1 MKIKRFMAVALCLAT
16 ILTVAAACK
25 KDDID
30 DITVYQTDIWGET
43 VTNEKGENVTIP
55 VEGGSIEYVTD
66 DKGNKVLDEE
76 GEKVTILHYY
86 VNDVDDEGN
95 VVTNANKE
103 PVTKVQTATPSTTG
117 SAAGSIEDILSGG
130 TELPTIEVET
140 MPEGTTIQTSERLF
154 DKNYRDIIVTG
165 KFYVEMSMKSNVD
178 GMGGMKTNV
187 AYAMSDNKMYSK
199 MNMNMSILNITL
211 ECILKDEKAYTMYP
225 KKKIYM
231 EAAADGMIDMDEIST
246 SLGSSDA
253 VYQETSI
260 VTSNGVTY
268 VCEEYLVGDI
278 IYKYYFD
285 QNTEVLKKI
294 EYDAGDGTMISMDI
308 VKLMKNPDDALFDV
322 PAGYKKVSEDEFANI
337 ITGGL
342 MALVPT
348 TKANG

>member
-1 MKIKRFMAVALCLAT
+1 MKIKRFMAVAICLAT

-25 KDDID
+25 KDDIGD
-30 DITVYQTDIWGET
+30 VTVYETDFWGET

-55 VEGGSIEYVTD
+55 IEGGSVEYVTD
-66 DKGNKVLDEE
+66 ENGNKLLDEE

-86 VNDVDDEGN
+86 VNDTDEEGN

-103 PVTKVQTATPSTTG
+103 PVTKVQVATPSTT
-117 SAAGSIEDILSGG
+117 SSSSIEDILGG
-130 TELPTIEVET
+130 GAEMPTVEVET
-140 MPEGTTIQTSERLF
+140 MPEGTTVQTSQRLF

-165 KFYVEMSMKSNVD
+165 NFYVEMSMKSNVE

-187 AYAMSDNKMYSK
+187 AYAMSGNKMYSK
-199 MNMNMSILNITL
+199 MNLNMGIMNITL
-211 ECILKDEKAYTMYP
+211 ECILKDDTAFTLYP

-231 EAAADGMIDMDEIST
+231 EAAADGMIDMDDIST

-285 QNTEVLKKI
+285 QTTEVLKKI
-294 EYDAGDGTMISMDI
+294 EYDAGDGSMISMDI
-308 VKLMKNPDDALFDV
+308 VRLAKNPDASMFDI
-322 PAGYKKVSEDEFANI
+322 PAGYKKVSEDEFANV

>member
-25 KDDID
+25 NDDID
-30 DITVYQTDIWGET
+30 DITVYQTDLWGET
-43 VTNEKGENVTIP
+43 VTNEKGEKVTIP

-66 DKGNKVLDEE
+66 EDGNKLLDEN

-103 PVTKVQTATPSTTG
+103 PVTKVQIATPSTTG
-117 SAAGSIEDILSGG
+117 SAGSIEDILNGG
-130 TELPTIEVET
+130 TEMPTVEVET
-140 MPEGTTIQTSERLF
+140 MPEGTTVQTTKRLF

-165 KFYVEMSMKSNVD
+165 NFYVEMSMKSNVE

-187 AYAMSDNKMYSK
+187 AYAMSGNKMYSK
-199 MNMNMSILNITL
+199 MNLNMGIMNITL
-211 ECILKDEKAYTMYP
+211 ECILKDDTAYTVYP

-231 EAAADGMIDMDEIST
+231 EAAADGMIDMDDIST

-253 VYQETSI
+253 VYQKTSV
-260 VTSNGVTY
+260 VTSKGVTY
-268 VCEEYLVGDI
+268 ICEEYLVGDI
-278 IYKYYFD
+278 VYKYYFD

-294 EYDAGDGTMISMDI
+294 EYDAGDGSMISMDI
-308 VKLMKNPDDALFDV
+308 VRLTKNPDASLFDV

>member
-1 MKIKRFMAVALCLAT
+1 MKIKRFMAVTLCLAT

-30 DITVYQTDIWGET
+30 DITVYQTDFWGET
-43 VTNEKGENVTIP
+43 VTNEKGENVTIQ

-66 DKGNKVLDEE
+66 DKGNKVLNDE

-103 PVTKVQTATPSTTG
+103 PVTKVQTATPSTTAP
-117 SAAGSIEDILSGG
+117 SNSLESILGPGG
-130 TELPTIEVET
+130 EMPTVEVET
-140 MPEGTTIQTSERLF
+140 MPEGTTVQTSQRLF

-165 KFYVEMSMKSNVD
+165 NFYVEMSMSSNVE
-178 GMGGMKTNV
+178 GMGGVKTNV
-187 AYAMSDNKMYSK
+187 AYAMSGNKMFSK
-199 MNMNMSILNITL
+199 MNLNMGIMNITL
-211 ECILKDEKAYTMYP
+211 ECILKDDKAYTVYP

-260 VTSNGVTY
+260 VTSKGKEY
-268 VCEEYLVGDI
+268 ICEEYLVGDI
-278 IYKYYFD
+278 VYKYYFD
-285 QNTEVLKKI
+285 KNTEVLKKI
-294 EYDAGDGTMISMDI
+294 EYDAGDGSMISMDI
-308 VKLMKNPDDALFDV
+308 VKLAKNPEASLFEI

>member
-25 KDDID
+25 KDDLSD
-30 DITVYQTDIWGET
+30 VTVYETDFWGET

-55 VEGGSIEYVTD
+55 IEGGSIEYVTD
-66 DKGNKVLDEE
+66 EDGNKLLDEE

-86 VNDVDDEGN
+86 VNDVDDQGN

-103 PVTKVQTATPSTTG
+103 PVTKVQVATPSTTG
-117 SAAGSIEDILSGG
+117 SSSFEDILGGG
-130 TELPTIEVET
+130 TEMPTVEVET
-140 MPEGTTIQTSERLF
+140 MPEGTTVQTSQRLF

-165 KFYVEMSMKSNVD
+165 NFYVEMSMKSNVN

-187 AYAMSDNKMYSK
+187 AYGMSGNKMYSK
-199 MNMNMSILNITL
+199 MNLNMGIMNITL
-211 ECILKDEKAYTMYP
+211 ECILKDDTAYTVYP

-231 EAAADGMIDMDEIST
+231 EAAADGMIDMEDISS

-253 VYQETSI
+253 VYQKTSI
-260 VTSNGVTY
+260 VTSKGVTY
-268 VCEEYLVGDI
+268 ICEEYLVGDI

-285 QNTEVLKKI
+285 KNTEVLKKI
-294 EYDAGDGTMISMDI
+294 EYDAGDGSMISMDI
-308 VKLMKNPDDALFDV
+308 VRLAKNPEASLFNV

>member
-1 MKIKRFMAVALCLAT
+1 MKIKRFMAVAICLAT

-25 KDDID
+25 KDDIGD
-30 DITVYQTDIWGET
+30 VTVYETDFWGET

-55 VEGGSIEYVTD
+55 IEGGSIEYVTD
-66 DKGNKVLDEE
+66 ENGNKILDEE

-103 PVTKVQTATPSTTG
+103 PVTKVQTATPSTTAP
-117 SAAGSIEDILSGG
+117 SGSIEDILSGG
-130 TELPTIEVET
+130 TEMPTVEVET
-140 MPEGTTIQTSERLF
+140 MPEGTTVQTTERLF

-165 KFYVEMSMKSNVD
+165 NFYVEMSMKSNVE

-187 AYAMSDNKMYSK
+187 AYAMSGNKMYSK
-199 MNMNMSILNITL
+199 MNLNMSIINVTL
-211 ECILKDEKAYTMYP
+211 ECILKDDTAYTVYP

-231 EAAADGMIDMDEIST
+231 ESAAEGMIDMDDISS

-253 VYQETSI
+253 VYQQTSV
-260 VTSNGVTY
+260 VTSKGTTY
-268 VCEEYLVGDI
+268 ICEEYLVGDI

-294 EYDAGDGTMISMDI
+294 EYDAGDGSMISMDI
-308 VKLMKNPDDALFDV
+308 VKLTKNPDASLFEV
-322 PAGYKKVSEDEFANI
+322 PAGYKKVSEDEFANV

-348 TKANG
+348 TKSNG

>member
-1 MKIKRFMAVALCLAT
+1 MKIKRFMAVALCLVT

-25 KDDID
+25 KDDLSD
-30 DITVYQTDIWGET
+30 VTVYETDFWGET
-43 VTNEKGENVTIP
+43 VTNEKGENVTIAI
-55 VEGGSIEYVTD
+55 EGGSIEYVTD
-66 DKGNKVLDEE
+66 EDGNKLLDEE

-86 VNDVDDEGN
+86 VNDVDDQGN

-117 SAAGSIEDILSGG
+117 SSSLEDILSGS
-130 TELPTIEVET
+130 TEMPTVEVET
-140 MPEGTTIQTSERLF
+140 MPEGTTVQTTQRLF

-165 KFYVEMSMKSNVD
+165 NFYVEMSMSSNVE

-187 AYAMSDNKMYSK
+187 AYAMSGNKMYSK
-199 MNMNMSILNITL
+199 MNLNMSIINVTL
-211 ECILKDEKAYTMYP
+211 ECILKDDMAYTLYP

-231 EAAADGMIDMDEIST
+231 ESAAEGMIDMNDISA

-253 VYQETSI
+253 VYQNTSI
-260 VTSNGVTY
+260 VTSKGVTY
-268 VCEEYLVGDI
+268 ICEEYLVGDI

-294 EYDAGDGTMISMDI
+294 EYDAGDGSMISMDI
-308 VKLMKNPDDALFDV
+308 VRLAKNPEASLFEV
-322 PAGYKKVSEDEFANI
+322 PAGYKKVSEDEFANV